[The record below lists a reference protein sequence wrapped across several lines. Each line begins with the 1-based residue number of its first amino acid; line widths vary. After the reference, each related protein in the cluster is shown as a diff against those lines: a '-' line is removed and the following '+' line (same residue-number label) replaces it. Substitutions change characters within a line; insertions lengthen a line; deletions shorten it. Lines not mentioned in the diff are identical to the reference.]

1 MTTPKTR
8 FDLPPS
14 LARADGKPR
23 RVGFELEFTGLTI
36 DQATVALQSA
46 LGGEAR
52 TQSAAERVL
61 RVNGL
66 GEFNIELDWDFL
78 KRKAAVAA
86 DEAADGDQDGEKDDD
101 SGREWIG
108 LLSDAASLVVPLE
121 VVCPPIPIG
130 KLDALDAMVSGL
142 RAAGAVGTENS
153 PLAAYGTHVNAEIA
167 SLDPAT
173 ISAYLRAFALLQW
186 WLVDA
191 HEVDITRKI
200 SPYIDLYPEAYLE
213 SLARRSEHDLERIFD
228 DYLEHNATRNR
239 ALDLLPMLAHIDAAR
254 VQAAVNDPKVKPR
267 PAFHYRLP
275 NCHIEQPD
283 WSLARAWNLWCVVE
297 RLAGREGDV
306 DELGAAF
313 LERSRPVLGVVRAD
327 WVAHVDT
334 WLKERELA

>member
-1 MTTPKTR
+1 MTNQNTR
-8 FDLPPS
+8 FDLPPTV
-14 LARADGKPR
+14 ARADGQPR

-36 DQATVALQSA
+36 DQTAAVLQSA
-46 LGGEAR
+46 LGGELR
-52 TQSAAERVL
+52 TCSAAEREL
-61 RVNGL
+61 RVDGL

-78 KRKAAVAA
+78 KRKATDAENAPE
-86 DEAADGDQDGEKDDD
+86 DDG
-101 SGREWIG
+101 SRREWMS
-108 LLSDAASLVVPLE
+108 LLSDAATLVVPLE
-121 VVCPPIPIG
+121 VVCPPIPLG
-130 KLDALDAMVSGL
+130 ELDALDDMVVGL
-142 RAAGAVGTENS
+142 REAGAVGTENS

-167 SLDPAT
+167 SLDAAT
-173 ISAYLRAFALLQW
+173 ISTYLRAFALLQW

-213 SLARRSEHDLERIFD
+213 SLAGRADHGLDRIFD

-239 ALDLLPMLAHIDAAR
+239 ALDLLPMLAQIDADR
-254 VQAAVNDPKVKPR
+254 VQDAVNDPKVKAR

-297 RLAGREGDV
+297 RLADRKDEL

-313 LERSRPVLGVVRAD
+313 LARSRPVLGVNRAS
-327 WVAHVDT
+327 WVAHIDT
-334 WLKERELA
+334 WLKERELV

>member
-1 MTTPKTR
+1 MTNPNMR
-8 FDLPPS
+8 FALPPCV
-14 LARADGKPR
+14 ARADGKPR

-36 DQATVALQSA
+36 DRTAAVLQSA

-61 RVNGL
+61 RVDGL

-78 KRKAAVAA
+78 KRKAAVAES
-86 DEAADGDQDGEKDDD
+86 EAGNGDAG
-101 SGREWIG
+101 SGREWMG

-121 VVCPPIPIG
+121 VVCPPIPLG
-130 KLDALDAMVSGL
+130 ELDALDDMVAGL
-142 RAAGAVGTENS
+142 RAAGAVGTESS

-167 SLDPAT
+167 SLDAAS
-173 ISAYLRAFALLQW
+173 ICAYLRAFALLQW

-191 HEVDITRKI
+191 HEVDVTRRI

-213 SLARRSEHDLERIFD
+213 SLALRAERDLDRIFD
-228 DYLEHNATRNR
+228 DYLAHNATRNR
-239 ALDLLPMLAHIDAAR
+239 ALDLLPMLAHIDSGR

-297 RLAGREGDV
+297 RLADREGDL

-313 LERSRPVLGVVRAD
+313 LERSRPVLGVSRAD